1 MKSRD
6 VSSSFFQENVSFL
19 YIFALTVYAYT
30 IYSVSKNEGKI
41 KPLNEKEHYIWLV
54 KILMDVCLTTVL
66 FMFFVIILKFYTQI
80 IFIFKLLKLYLF
92 ICLYRD

>member
-54 KILMDVCLTTVL
+54 KILMDVFNNCFIHVFCYYFEILHANNIH
-66 FMFFVIILKFYTQI
+66 FQVIEI
-80 IFIFKLLKLYLF
+80 IFLYLF
-92 ICLYRD
+92 I